1 MGHESLSKLLQRWEA
16 HAAKA
21 SQLETVPLALMAT
34 DKVRLQALAQVYQL
48 SEAEVTASLL
58 HEALNELEARMPY
71 IPGKEVIRVEDG
83 EEIFAD
89 EGPMPRYLAAQA
101 ALNKKPPS

>member
-1 MGHESLSKLLQRWEA
+1 MGHESLAKLLHRWEA

-21 SQLETVPLALMAT
+21 AQLETSTLDMFAT
-34 DKVRLQALAQVYQL
+34 DKVRIQALAEVYQL
-48 SEAEVTASLL
+48 TEAEITASLI

-71 IPGKEVIRVEDG
+71 VPGKEVIRVEDG

-89 EGPMPRYLAAQA
+89 EGPMPRYLAAQS
-101 ALNKKPPS
+101 ALAKKTST